1 MENSSITQNGF
12 RLDAE
17 FKDVPVSFVNALR
30 RMSLTDIPT
39 VVVSN
44 VQILE
49 NTTQMTHEM
58 IRHRV
63 EMTPINVR
71 AHETNVIRDTK
82 IELRFMPDP
91 KRRIITSD
99 DFVVAGPRN
108 DVILRDRDLNEP
120 LLFMYINPNERLHIR
135 CTLAI
140 EARGN
145 SQVCVSTFKNHI
157 DPVRAQLDKDT
168 FVAEGGNPKV
178 FDSFYIQRSYS
189 RNAAGRP
196 NWFDFAV
203 ESIGVTPAAD
213 LVREAVEILKTH
225 IVEWAK
231 LPLLREDANWYRI
244 ESETESHTLG
254 NIMQELMYHGE
265 LVEYVS
271 RDVGH
276 PLVPKLTIRFQ
287 TKLPPE
293 SVIDKCKTEALALC
307 ESVLKSV

>member
-1 MENSSITQNGF
+1 MENVSITQNGY

-17 FKDVPVSFVNALR
+17 LKDVPVSFVNALR
-30 RMSLTDIPT
+30 RTILADIPT

-63 EMTPINVR
+63 EMLPINVR
-71 AHETNVIRDTK
+71 ATETNVIRDTK
-82 IELRFMPDP
+82 IELRFMPD
-91 KRRIITSD
+91 KERRIITSD
-99 DFVVAGPRN
+99 DFVIAGPRK
-108 DVILRDRDLNEP
+108 DVILKDRDLGEP
-120 LLFMYINPNERLHIR
+120 LLFMYIQPNERLHIR
-135 CTLAI
+135 CNLAI
-140 EARGN
+140 EPRGN

-157 DPVRAQLDKDT
+157 DMTRAQLDKDT

-178 FDSFYIQRSYS
+178 FDTFYIQRSYS
-189 RNAAGRP
+189 RDEMGRP

-203 ESIGVTPAAD
+203 ESIGVTPAKE
-213 LVREAVEILKTH
+213 LVRDAVEILKTR
-225 IVEWAK
+225 IADWAK
-231 LPLLREDANWYRI
+231 LPLLREDTNWYRI
-244 ESETESHTLG
+244 EAETESHTVG
-254 NIMQELMYHGE
+254 NLMQELMYRGGQ
-265 LVEYVS
+265 VEYVS

-293 SVIDKCKTEALALC
+293 SVIDGCKTEALALC
-307 ESVLKSV
+307 ESVLTSV